1 MSKYLI
7 TYGNE
12 KFKNARD
19 MFVYKAKEI
28 GVFDNVCG
36 YSEFDVTEELA
47 KTKMFKQERGGGYW
61 TWKPDIIYTAM
72 QQMQDGDI
80 LVYCDAGCTLQQSK
94 EWSRIWKKLEK
105 YDIYAQRLFQRTD
118 RWTRKNILEMF
129 RCTNGESWEKQYQ
142 YLATVI
148 ILKIT
153 PFTRMF
159 VSEWRHLMVCHQ
171 ELVGDVTEKERSNEH
186 KCFVENRH
194 DQAVYSALICKY
206 IQNKKIYTT
215 WEHIE
220 DLDVFCKQAIRAT
233 RLRCGEHETYKMKV
247 VRAFKRVVKN
257 IFLKPLYYVPL
268 QWYYSD
274 KDKRKYY
281 K

>member
-1 MSKYLI
+1 MSKCLI

-12 KFKNARD
+12 KFKYAREK
-19 MFVYKAKEI
+19 FVVKAKDLNI
-28 GVFDNVCG
+28 FDNVRA
-36 YSEFDVTEELA
+36 YSEHDVTDELVS
-47 KTKMFKQERGGGYW
+47 TMLFKKERGGGYW

-80 LVYCDAGCTLQQSK
+80 LVYCDAGCTLQQSR

-171 ELVGDVTEKERSNEH
+171 ELVGDVTEKEQSNEY

-194 DQAVYSALICKY
+194 DQAVYSALIYKY
-206 IQNKKIYTT
+206 ITNNKIYTT

-257 IFLKPLYYVPL
+257 FFLKPLYYAPL